1 MSSVRDLFVGIRF
14 QDEASAVIKKVD
26 KSVDN
31 VESKVVGL
39 GRELDDAEYGFISL
53 GKTGIRASDKIG
65 DSLDDAGDEASE
77 LNKRIKNIESSL
89 SGLKRAAVG
98 LGSVIAGA
106 FAIDKIK
113 DFSISAVE
121 AAASTQALN
130 SQFSQV
136 FGDLEQK
143 ATANMNK
150 IAQEAGMLPSRLQ
163 GSFTQ
168 IAAFAK
174 TTGMDTSDALSL
186 TERAMRV
193 AADSAAF
200 YDRSIEEVTE
210 NLQSFLKGNYEN
222 DAALGISATETTRN
236 AAAMKL
242 YGKEFNKLT
251 EMQKQFTL
259 LSMVEEGNKLSGAL
273 GQAARESDTFENQL
287 GNLKQAWADFK
298 SVIGGPLLE
307 PVVSGMKDVTE
318 WLQNLD
324 TEKIAN
330 GIQRAAEFGATLKDT
345 VFSIIYNTGEVSDLW
360 QNFGLSKEAS
370 DTIEGIG
377 EVLRTAVVGGV
388 ELAKTAFDGLKI
400 GIQWLVE
407 HKDAVIS
414 VGGGLATGFAAF
426 KTLSFVGGV
435 VKNVSD
441 GVKNFVGIAKN
452 AGGVMKTLGVLFRA
466 NPFGMIAT
474 GIGLAITA
482 GIYLWRN
489 WDTIKEKA
497 SDLWNKTKEVF
508 GLIPEYAKTKFGE
521 LKQWVSNSVDEAK
534 NKVVWV
540 FTEMPFVV
548 AEKLGFMVG
557 ASISI
562 ISQLPSKISELL
574 GLAKEWGVQK
584 VSELKT
590 EVVQWFT
597 TAKDEA
603 IGIVT
608 ELPSKIAGIIG
619 EIPGAI
625 GGVISSVYSK
635 FKELGASIPKAIS
648 EGFTAA
654 FEGLG
659 KGVKWAFN
667 KMVEGVS
674 NLKELGAGLA
684 ASFNEGVKK
693 GGGISLD
700 GSHATGLAKVPFDGY
715 RAELHKG
722 EAVLTAQQSN
732 ALRAAGILREKG
744 DGTPELRIDSPQQSA
759 NTNNYNSSSSL
770 DINVPINVVINGQT
784 VDTGKIAKTLK
795 SVLPLEVRKI
805 IENILIGEIEAME
818 G

>member
-26 KSVDN
+26 KSVDD

-98 LGSVIAGA
+98 LGNVIAGA

-143 ATANMNK
+143 ATANMNE

-222 DAALGISATETTRN
+222 DAALGISTTETTRN

-287 GNLKQAWADFK
+287 GNLKQAWTDFK

-370 DTIEGIG
+370 DTIEEIG

-414 VGGGLATGFAAF
+414 VGTGLVAGFAAF
-426 KTLSFVGGV
+426 KTATAISSGISLLSKALTTYRTAGMMATAAQLGL
-435 VKNVSD
+435 NTAMLTSPITWLA
-441 GVKNFVGIAKN
+441 VGIGILIA
-452 AGGVMKTLGVLFRA
+452 AGVALYK
-466 NPFGMIAT
+466 
-474 GIGLAITA
+474 
-482 GIYLWRN
+482 N
-489 WDTIKEKA
+489 WDTVKA
-497 SDLWNKTKEVF
+497 KAGELWDKVQTVF
-508 GLIPEYAKTKFGE
+508 GSIYNWGATKI
-521 LKQWVSNSVDEAK
+521 QA
-534 NKVVWV
+534 
-540 FTEMPFVV
+540 V
-548 AEKLGFMVG
+548 AGF
-557 ASISI
+557 
-562 ISQLPSKISELL
+562 
-574 GLAKEWGVQK
+574 
-584 VSELKT
+584 
-590 EVVQWFT
+590 F
-597 TAKDEA
+597 
-603 IGIVT
+603 
-608 ELPSKIAGIIG
+608 
-619 EIPGAI
+619 
-625 GGVISSVYSK
+625 
-635 FKELGASIPKAIS
+635 
-648 EGFTAA
+648 
-654 FEGLG
+654 
-659 KGVKWAFN
+659 
-667 KMVEGVS
+667 S
-674 NLKELGAGLA
+674 NLKNKFIQFKNAITNFKPPEWVSKIGGAI
-684 ASFNEGVKK
+684 SS
-693 GGGISLD
+693 GISKVKGLID
-700 GSHATGLAKVPFDGY
+700 GSHATGLARVPFDGY

-805 IENILIGEIEAME
+805 IEQILVGEIEAME